1 MSKSQG
7 NVILLSHTKES
18 VEKKVRSMY
27 TDPNRIRADIPG
39 KIEGNP
45 VFQYLDAFTENDKK
59 VEEFKERYTTGNI
72 GDVEIKNYL
81 SNTLN
86 DFLEPIREKR
96 AHFENN
102 INLVEDALDNGVSNA
117 RIIANETMELVRDK
131 MKISSYKKVW

>member
-1 MSKSQG
+1 M
-7 NVILLSHTKES
+7 
-18 VEKKVRSMY
+18 
-27 TDPNRIRADIPG
+27 
-39 KIEGNP
+39 
-45 VFQYLDAFTENDKK
+45 
-59 VEEFKERYTTGNI
+59 
-72 GDVEIKNYL
+72 